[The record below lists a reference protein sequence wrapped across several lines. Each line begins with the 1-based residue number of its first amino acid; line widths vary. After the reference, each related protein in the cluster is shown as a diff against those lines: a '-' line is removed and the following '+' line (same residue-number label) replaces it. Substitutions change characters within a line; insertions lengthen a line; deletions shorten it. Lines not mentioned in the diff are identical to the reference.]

1 MSVTINGSSGLTAN
15 DGSVF
20 TNASGNVGIG
30 TGSPAGKLDVNG
42 NIYVSGKQIT
52 NGPAFSAY
60 GSATQSIS
68 NTTNTKIA
76 FNTKIFDT
84 NSNYDA
90 TTNYRFTPTVAG
102 YYLITASIG
111 WNGSATG
118 YTSINIYKNGSN
130 AFNGGYVS
138 NSSVGPVVTASSI
151 FLANGTTDYFEIYG
165 SQSSG
170 GALLGGSNTAG
181 LSFSGCLIRG
191 A

>member
-1 MSVTINGSSGLTAN
+1 MSSLVLTGDTSGQVTLAAPAVAG
-15 DGSVF
+15 
-20 TNASGNVGIG
+20 TNTITLAAQTG
-30 TGSPAGKLDVNG
+30 TLNAA
-42 NIYVSGKQIT
+42 
-52 NGPAFSAY
+52 GPAFSAY
-60 GSATQSIS
+60 GSALQSIS
-68 NTTNTKIA
+68 NTTLTKIA

-84 NSNYDA
+84 NNNYDS

-151 FLANGTTDYFEIYG
+151 FLANGTTDYFEIYCA
-165 SQSSG
+165 QSSG
-170 GALLGGSNTAG
+170 GALSGGSNGAPYT
-181 LSFSGCLIRG
+181 FSGCLIRG